1 MVCTPCSIR
10 LCLGPGAGFFM
21 LSFLYRVFVD
31 SWVGRIV
38 AGLFFLAFIGFGVGD
53 VLMNIGTERADVVA
67 RVGDRPILVQSYQ
80 NALQSEMPQVAQSM
94 HLSDPSQIPAAT
106 REQIAR
112 QVLTRLVLQAEIAEA
127 ADRHGLIVPD
137 SVVRDEIFSI
147 PAFRGRDGQ
156 FDRALFNDRLRRTGM
171 SEGRLVDLVRQ
182 EQASR
187 VLLQPIR
194 DGATV
199 PDVMTRRLFDF
210 EAQTRTI
217 DLVRVPFDSQ
227 QVTASPTPAQLAR
240 YHANHPWEF
249 TAPEF
254 RHARIVVLSAD
265 TIGRQLDI
273 SDDELHKAYE
283 AQAQTF
289 NSPERRTVQIVTV
302 PTEARATALRA
313 QWVDAGAWAQVQK
326 DAGKDAAAVEL
337 PGIKVT
343 DVPSADLGKQ
353 IFAAPAD
360 ATQGPIK
367 SEGGWVVFR
376 VTAVTPAHATPFA
389 DVRQA
394 LHDQVAHS
402 RAQALLADRV
412 QKLQDTIAGGGLESI
427 PADIGAA
434 AVSGDVDASGLTH
447 DGNPAPIPGSDA
459 ARQAIVARIFAQA
472 KGANPELLQ
481 GPDGV
486 WYAVSVDG
494 VTPGHAL
501 SLQEAGPRVTAA
513 WLADIRRHMA
523 DQQATAYY
531 TQAQGQGGL
540 GHVSPA
546 IAGLEH
552 SQPIS
557 PMQPAPEIPRE
568 VAALIF
574 RLSQPGQ
581 SVMTQADDAYVVA
594 TLTAINHPDP
604 AAQKN
609 LYDRVRA
616 GLTQSMGDDIEMT
629 YGSALEGVVKPKP
642 NDSAIKA
649 VMSDVTGSQNTGTAQ

>member
-1 MVCTPCSIR
+1 
-10 LCLGPGAGFFM
+10 M

-53 VLMNIGTERADVVA
+53 VLLNIGTERADVAA
-67 RVGDRPILVQSYQ
+67 RVGNRPILVQTYQ
-80 NALQSEMPQVAQSM
+80 NALQTEMPQVAQSM
-94 HLSDPSQIPAAT
+94 HLADPSQIPPAT
-106 REQIAR
+106 REQVAQ
-112 QVLTRLVLQAEIAEA
+112 QVLGRLMLQAEIAEA

-147 PAFRGRDGQ
+147 PAFKGRNGQ

-171 SEGRLVDLVRQ
+171 TEGRLIELVQQ

-194 DGATV
+194 DGVAA
-199 PDVMTRRLFDF
+199 PDVMVRRVFDF

-217 DLVRVPFDSQ
+217 DLVRVPFAAQD
-227 QVTASPTPAQLAR
+227 VTATPTAAQLAR
-240 YHANHPWEF
+240 YQANHPWEF
-249 TAPEF
+249 TVPEY

-265 TIGRQLDI
+265 TIGQRLDI
-273 SDDELHKAYE
+273 TDADLHQAYE

-289 NSPERRTVQIVTV
+289 NQPERRTVQIVTV
-302 PTEARATALRA
+302 PTEDRAKALAA
-313 QWVDAGAWAQVQK
+313 QWTDGGAWASVQK
-326 DAGKDAAAVEL
+326 NAGKDAAAVEL
-337 PGIKVT
+337 PGIKVG
-343 DVPSADLGKQ
+343 DVPSATLGRQ

-360 ATQGPIK
+360 ATQGPVK

-376 VTAVTPAHATPFA
+376 VTAINAAHSTPF
-389 DVRQA
+389 DEVKQA
-394 LHDQVAHS
+394 LHDKLAHD
-402 RAQALLADRV
+402 RAQALLADHV
-412 QKLQDTIAGGGLESI
+412 QKLQDAIAGGGLDAI
-427 PADIGAA
+427 PTDLAA
-434 AVSGDVDASGLTH
+434 TAVSGDLDAQGLTH
-447 DGNPAPIPGSDA
+447 EGTPAPIPGSDA
-459 ARQAIVARIFAQA
+459 ARQAIIARVFSQA
-472 KGANPELLQ
+472 KGANPELVQ

-486 WYAVSVDG
+486 WYAVAVDG
-494 VTPGHAL
+494 VTPGHAQTL
-501 SLQEAGPRVTAA
+501 AEAGPKVAAA
-513 WLADIRRHMA
+513 WQAAARRHMA

-531 TQAQGQGGL
+531 TQAAGQGGL
-540 GHVSPA
+540 GHVTPA

-581 SVMTQADDAYVVA
+581 SVMTQAGDAYVVA

-604 AAQKN
+604 ATQKN
-609 LYDRVRA
+609 LYDQVRA
-616 GLTQSMGDDIEMT
+616 GLGQSMGDDIEMS
-629 YGSALEGVVKPKP
+629 YGAALEGIVKPKP
-642 NDSAIKA
+642 NNGAIQA
-649 VMSDVTGSQNTGTAQ
+649 VMAEVTGQQNAGAAQ

>member
-1 MVCTPCSIR
+1 
-10 LCLGPGAGFFM
+10 M

-53 VLMNIGTERADVVA
+53 VLLNIGSERADVAA
-67 RVGDRPILVQSYQ
+67 RVGNRPILVQTYQ
-80 NALQSEMPQVAQSM
+80 NALQTEMPQVAQSM
-94 HLSDPSQIPAAT
+94 HLTDPSQIPATT
-106 REQIAR
+106 RAQVAR
-112 QVLTRLVLQAEIAEA
+112 QVLGRLMLQAEIAEA

-147 PAFRGRDGQ
+147 PAFKGRDGQ

-171 SEGRLVDLVRQ
+171 TEGRLIELVQQ

-194 DGATV
+194 DGVTA
-199 PDVMTRRLFDF
+199 PDVMVRRVFEF

-217 DLVRVPFDSQ
+217 DLVRVPFAEQD
-227 QVTASPTPAQLAR
+227 VTATPTAAQLAR
-240 YHANHPWEF
+240 YQANHPWEF
-249 TAPEF
+249 TVPEY

-265 TIGRQLDI
+265 TIGQRLDI
-273 SDDELHKAYE
+273 TDADLHQAYE

-289 NSPERRTVQIVTV
+289 NQPERRNVQIVTV
-302 PTEARATALRA
+302 PTEARAKALAA
-313 QWVDAGAWAQVQK
+313 QWTDGGAWASVQK
-326 DAGKDAAAVEL
+326 GAGKDAAAVEL
-337 PGIKVT
+337 PGIKMS
-343 DVPSADLGKQ
+343 DVPSADLGRQ

-360 ATQGPIK
+360 ATQGPLK

-376 VTAVTPAHATPFA
+376 VTAINAAHSTPFD
-389 DVRQA
+389 DVKQA
-394 LHDQVAHS
+394 LHDKLAHD

-412 QKLQDTIAGGGLESI
+412 QKLQDAIAGGGLDAI
-427 PADIGAA
+427 PTDLAA
-434 AVSGDVDASGLTH
+434 TAVSGDLDAQGQTH
-447 DGNPAPIPGSDA
+447 EGTAAPIPGSDA
-459 ARQAIVARIFAQA
+459 ARQAIIARVFSQA
-472 KGANPELLQ
+472 RGANPELLQ

-486 WYAVSVDG
+486 WYAVAVDG
-494 VTPGHAL
+494 VTPGHVQTLA
-501 SLQEAGPRVTAA
+501 EAGPKVASAWQAA
-513 WLADIRRHMA
+513 ARRHMA

-531 TQAQGQGGL
+531 TQAAAQGGL

-581 SVMTQADDAYVVA
+581 SVMTQAGDAYVVA

-604 AAQKN
+604 ATQKN
-609 LYDRVRA
+609 LYDQVRA
-616 GLTQSMGDDIEMT
+616 GLNQSMGDDIEMS
-629 YGSALEGVVKPKP
+629 YGAALEGIVKPKP
-642 NDSAIKA
+642 NNGAIQA
-649 VMSDVTGSQNTGTAQ
+649 VMAEVTGQQNAGAAQ

>member
-1 MVCTPCSIR
+1 
-10 LCLGPGAGFFM
+10 M

-53 VLMNIGTERADVVA
+53 VLLNIGTERADVAA
-67 RVGDRPILVQSYQ
+67 RVGNRPILVQTYQ
-80 NALQSEMPQVAQSM
+80 NALQTEMPQVAQSM
-94 HLSDPSQIPAAT
+94 HLADPSQIPAAT
-106 REQIAR
+106 REQVAQ
-112 QVLTRLVLQAEIAEA
+112 QVLGRLMLQAEIAEA

-147 PAFRGRDGQ
+147 PAFKGRDGQ

-171 SEGRLVDLVRQ
+171 TEGRLIELVQQ

-194 DGATV
+194 DGVAA
-199 PDVMTRRLFDF
+199 PDVMVRRVFDF

-217 DLVRVPFDSQ
+217 DLVRVPFAGQ
-227 QVTASPTPAQLAR
+227 AVTATPTAAQLAR
-240 YHANHPWEF
+240 YQANHPWEF
-249 TAPEF
+249 TVPEY

-265 TIGRQLDI
+265 TIGQRLDVT
-273 SDDELHKAYE
+273 DADLHQAYE

-289 NSPERRTVQIVTV
+289 NQPERRNVQIVTV
-302 PTEARATALRA
+302 PTEDRARALAA
-313 QWVDAGAWAQVQK
+313 QWTDGGAWAGVQK
-326 DAGKDAAAVEL
+326 NAGKDAAAVEL
-337 PGIKVT
+337 PGIKMS

-353 IFAAPAD
+353 IFTAPAD
-360 ATQGPIK
+360 ATQGPIR

-376 VTAVTPAHATPFA
+376 VTSIAAAHVTPF
-389 DVRQA
+389 DEVKQA
-394 LHDQVAHS
+394 LHDRLAHE
-402 RAQALLADRV
+402 RAQALLPDRV
-412 QKLQDTIAGGGLESI
+412 QKLQDAIAGGGLDSI
-427 PADIGAA
+427 PADLGAT
-434 AVSGDVDASGLTH
+434 AVSGDLDAQGQTH
-447 DGNPAPIPGSDA
+447 EGTPAPVPGSDA
-459 ARQAIVARIFAQA
+459 ARQAIIARVFSQA
-472 KGANPELLQ
+472 KGANPELVQ

-486 WYAVSVDG
+486 WYAVAVDG
-494 VTPGHAL
+494 VTAGHVQTLA
-501 SLQEAGPRVTAA
+501 EAGPKVATAWQEA
-513 WLADIRRHMA
+513 ARRHMA

-531 TQAQGQGGL
+531 TQAAAQGGL

-581 SVMTQADDAYVVA
+581 SVMTQAGDAYVVA

-604 AAQKN
+604 ATQKN
-609 LYDRVRA
+609 LYDQVRA
-616 GLTQSMGDDIEMT
+616 GLGQSMGDDIEMS
-629 YGSALEGVVKPKP
+629 YGAALEGIVKPKP
-642 NDSAIKA
+642 NNGAIQA
-649 VMSDVTGSQNTGTAQ
+649 VMAEVTGHQNAGAAQ

>member
-1 MVCTPCSIR
+1 
-10 LCLGPGAGFFM
+10 M

-53 VLMNIGTERADVVA
+53 VLLNIGSERADVAA
-67 RVGDRPILVQSYQ
+67 RVGNRPILVQTYQ
-80 NALQSEMPQVAQSM
+80 NALQTEMPQVAQSM
-94 HLSDPSQIPAAT
+94 HLTDPSQIPPAT
-106 REQIAR
+106 RAQVAQ
-112 QVLTRLVLQAEIAEA
+112 QVLGRLMLQAEIAEA

-137 SVVRDEIFSI
+137 SVVRNEIFSI
-147 PAFRGRDGQ
+147 PAFKGRDGQ

-171 SEGRLVDLVRQ
+171 TEGRLIELVQQ

-194 DGATV
+194 DGVAA
-199 PDVMTRRLFDF
+199 PDVMVRHVFDF

-217 DLVRVPFDSQ
+217 DLVRVPFAEQ
-227 QVTASPTPAQLAR
+227 NVAATPTAAQLAR
-240 YHANHPWEF
+240 YQVNHPWEF
-249 TAPEF
+249 TVPEY

-265 TIGRQLDI
+265 TIGQRLDVT
-273 SDDELHKAYE
+273 DADLHQAYE

-289 NSPERRTVQIVTV
+289 NQPERRNVQIVTV
-302 PTEARATALRA
+302 PTEERARALAA
-313 QWVDAGAWAQVQK
+313 QWTDGAAWASVQK
-326 DAGKDAAAVEL
+326 NAGKDAAAVEL
-337 PGIKVT
+337 PGIKVG

-376 VTAVTPAHATPFA
+376 VTAINAAHFTPF
-389 DVRQA
+389 DEVKQA
-394 LHDQVAHS
+394 LHDRLAHE
-402 RAQALLADRV
+402 RARALLADRV
-412 QKLQDTIAGGGLESI
+412 QKLQDAIAGGGLDSI
-427 PADIGAA
+427 PTDLAA
-434 AVSGDVDASGLTH
+434 TAVSGDLDARGLTH
-447 DGNPAPIPGSDA
+447 EGTPAPIPGSDA
-459 ARQAIVARIFAQA
+459 ARQAIIARVFSQA
-472 KGANPELLQ
+472 KGANPELVA

-486 WYAVSVDG
+486 WYAVAVDG
-494 VTPGHAL
+494 VTPGHVQTLA
-501 SLQEAGPRVTAA
+501 EAGPKVAAA
-513 WLADIRRHMA
+513 WQEAARRHMA

-531 TQAQGQGGL
+531 TQATAQGGL

-581 SVMTQADDAYVVA
+581 SVMTQAGDAYVVA

-604 AAQKN
+604 VTQKN
-609 LYDRVRA
+609 LYDQVRA
-616 GLTQSMGDDIEMT
+616 GLNQSMGDDIEMS
-629 YGSALEGVVKPKP
+629 YGAALEGIIKPKP
-642 NDSAIKA
+642 NNGAIQA
-649 VMSDVTGSQNTGTAQ
+649 VMAEVTGQQNTGAAQ

>member
-1 MVCTPCSIR
+1 
-10 LCLGPGAGFFM
+10 M

-53 VLMNIGTERADVVA
+53 VLLNIGTERADVAA
-67 RVGDRPILVQSYQ
+67 RVGNRPILVQTYQ
-80 NALQSEMPQVAQSM
+80 TALQTEMPQVAQSM
-94 HLSDPSQIPAAT
+94 HLADPSQIPAAT
-106 REQIAR
+106 REQVAQ
-112 QVLTRLVLQAEIAEA
+112 QVLGRLMLQAEIAEA

-147 PAFRGRDGQ
+147 PAFKGRDGQ
-156 FDRALFNDRLRRTGM
+156 FDRALFNDRLRRSGM
-171 SEGRLVDLVRQ
+171 TEGRLIELVQQ

-194 DGATV
+194 DGVTA
-199 PDVMTRRLFDF
+199 PDVMVRRIFDF

-217 DLVRVPFDSQ
+217 DLVRVPFDAQ
-227 QVTASPTPAQLAR
+227 NVIATPTAAQLAR
-240 YHANHPWEF
+240 YQANHPWEF
-249 TAPEF
+249 TVPEY

-265 TIGRQLDI
+265 TIGQRLDI
-273 SDDELHKAYE
+273 TDADLHQAYE

-289 NSPERRTVQIVTV
+289 NQPERRSVQIVTV
-302 PTEARATALRA
+302 PTEDRAKALAA
-313 QWVDAGAWAQVQK
+313 QWTDGGAWASVQK
-326 DAGKDAAAVEL
+326 NAGKDAAAVEL
-337 PGIKVT
+337 PGIKVG
-343 DVPSADLGKQ
+343 DVPSADLGRQ
-353 IFAAPAD
+353 IFAAPAN

-376 VTAVTPAHATPFA
+376 VTAINAAHSTPF
-389 DVRQA
+389 DEVKQA
-394 LHDQVAHS
+394 LHDKLAHD

-412 QKLQDTIAGGGLESI
+412 KKLQDAIAGGGLDAI
-427 PADIGAA
+427 PTDLAA
-434 AVSGDVDASGLTH
+434 TAVSGDLDAQGLTH
-447 DGNPAPIPGSDA
+447 EGTPAPIPGSDA
-459 ARQAIVARIFAQA
+459 ARQAIIARVFSQA
-472 KGANPELLQ
+472 KGANPELVQ

-486 WYAVSVDG
+486 WYAVAVDG
-494 VTPGHAL
+494 VTPGHVQTLA
-501 SLQEAGPRVTAA
+501 EAGPKVATAWQA
-513 WLADIRRHMA
+513 AARRHMA
-523 DQQATAYY
+523 DEQATAYY
-531 TQAQGQGGL
+531 TQAAAQGGL

-581 SVMTQADDAYVVA
+581 SVMTQAGDAYVVA
-594 TLTAINHPDP
+594 TLTTINHPDP
-604 AAQKN
+604 ATQKN

-616 GLTQSMGDDIEMT
+616 GLGQSMGDDIEMS
-629 YGSALEGVVKPKP
+629 YGAALEGIVKPKP
-642 NDSAIKA
+642 NNSAIQA
-649 VMSDVTGSQNTGTAQ
+649 VMAEVTGQQKAGAAQ